1 MTDEI
6 CEMLIASKYDGEY
19 LFAFDDYRDAPII
32 TKKLRLL
39 RKYTDAICKF
49 YCFTGFDRHGKWDD
63 SFWKRDM
70 LELLYCIEILM
81 RHRCLP
87 YVMRYERYFHDFV
100 KEIPEAIRF
109 SELKY
114 SEVNTE

>member
-1 MTDEI
+1 
-6 CEMLIASKYDGEY
+6 
-19 LFAFDDYRDAPII
+19 
-32 TKKLRLL
+32 
-39 RKYTDAICKF
+39 
-49 YCFTGFDRHGKWDD
+49 
-63 SFWKRDM
+63 M